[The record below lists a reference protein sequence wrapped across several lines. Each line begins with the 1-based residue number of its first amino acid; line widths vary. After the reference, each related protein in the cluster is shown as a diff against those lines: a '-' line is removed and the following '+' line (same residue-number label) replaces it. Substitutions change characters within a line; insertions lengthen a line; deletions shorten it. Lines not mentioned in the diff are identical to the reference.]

1 MHGQIHVNS
10 VPGEGS
16 TFRFSVRLKRG
27 QAQTANS
34 GNPPAPARL
43 SLHDKVLDGLY
54 LLLAEDNELLQAFE
68 CQLLTSLGATVV
80 TVADGEKA
88 VALALNP
95 AHRFDAVLMDIQ
107 MPRIDGLEATRR
119 IRSRHGPD
127 SLPIIAMTAHAMESE
142 RQRSLDAGMNDHL
155 SKPINPEAL
164 VATLLR
170 WVQPS
175 GRQGAPRMDV
185 TASPAELPQLP
196 GIDLAA
202 ALQQLGGKYSL
213 LHKLLLRM
221 RKDYRDAARQIQAEL
236 DAGNDAEAMR
246 LAHSLKG
253 VAATLHISQLQK
265 AAAAIEASLA
275 ANDRQ
280 GADLLM
286 PALLRAM
293 EETHASLALLPLG
306 TANDFCRAAGIP
318 LLPAEALA
326 LLECEPRPIDLG
338 EVDGQLFLNMATG
351 GFGSRVTANTSE
363 ELKKLLG
370 SAAYFL
376 TGLSRFAEVHSAF
389 GRFGGPGFAWEG
401 DFLALGIGNGRQAGG
416 GHVLCPQAQVD
427 DGLLDVCI
435 VPASQDVVGTL
446 GTLLSGSILGLETV
460 SVSARLPW
468 LEVEAPEGLDINLD
482 GEPLESRHLR
492 FAARPGALRV
502 HLPDSSPLLGGGAG
516 GVPAA

>member
-1 MHGQIHVNS
+1 MSERKALLILHGKQAQNEEVRAA
-10 VPGEGS
+10 VLALRERGWQLA
-16 TFRFSVRLKRG
+16 VRL
-27 QAQTANS
+27 TW
-34 GNPPAPARL
+34 
-43 SLHDKVLDGLY
+43 
-54 LLLAEDNELLQAFE
+54 E
-68 CQLLTSLGATVV
+68 
-80 TVADGEKA
+80 
-88 VALALNP
+88 
-95 AHRFDAVLMDIQ
+95 
-107 MPRIDGLEATRR
+107 
-119 IRSRHGPD
+119 
-127 SLPIIAMTAHAMESE
+127 
-142 RQRSLDAGMNDHL
+142 
-155 SKPINPEAL
+155 
-164 VATLLR
+164 
-170 WVQPS
+170 
-175 GRQGAPRMDV
+175 
-185 TASPAELPQLP
+185 
-196 GIDLAA
+196 
-202 ALQQLGGKYSL
+202 GG
-213 LHKLLLRM
+213 
-221 RKDYRDAARQIQAEL
+221 DAARLVQEAL
-236 DAGNDAEAMR
+236 AAGYPTLIAGGGDGTLREVAEAMA
-246 LAHSLKG
+246 LAG
-253 VAATLHISQLQK
+253 GQ
-265 AAAAIEASLA
+265 
-275 ANDRQ
+275 
-280 GADLLM
+280 
-286 PALLRAM
+286 
-293 EETHASLALLPLG
+293 ASLALLPLG

-338 EVDGQLFLNMATG
+338 EVDGQLFLNLATG

-370 SAAYFL
+370 GAAYFL

-446 GTLLSGSILGLETV
+446 GTLLSGGILGLEAV